1 MHYGKPPRFSC
12 SSVPYTASQPVLY
25 VIQVPRKSLNT
36 VPTSI
41 FLLLPLSLSTHTCSR
56 PVRFLKTPKIRVES
70 GRVILAAV
78 ITLTTD
84 LGETFY
90 PHDIQLAATLRQ
102 PDHGGDIF
110 LRKTLQW
117 TADSRTLNI
126 SLDLTNT
133 EIDWPAKLH
142 IHTKAH
148 TSTYDSFEDH
158 HSHGHLPG
166 IISVWSDT
174 LNPTKGASKTD
185 GRVERRFTP
194 LTGRTLN
201 IFEDTGESIARHLW
215 DGSLSLT
222 AYLDRVVALR
232 SVHEAP
238 LLENVLCS
246 ATYKKLNVLELGCGC
261 GVVGIG
267 LAQTVP
273 DCNVLLTDLPE
284 VDELVARNIEAA
296 NPAMSSNIDFAPL
309 DWEAPLPAK
318 VASRTFGL
326 ILVAECIYNS
336 DSIPPLV
343 DTLERL
349 IQRSPKAVILI
360 STKVRHE
367 SEAMFWDLFH
377 SKGFQKKSQTSLPV
391 PGEPGYG
398 YGDSAPAV
406 DVYIYQG
413 PRPYTSH
420 SPPSSKAVSPA

>member
-1 MHYGKPPRFSC
+1 
-12 SSVPYTASQPVLY
+12 
-25 VIQVPRKSLNT
+25 
-36 VPTSI
+36 
-41 FLLLPLSLSTHTCSR
+41 LLLFPSLSSSLSVLLSAFLSLSLSSLLSTYAHALL
-56 PVRFLKTPKIRVES
+56 VRFLKTPKILVDNGTVTLS
-70 GRVILAAV
+70 AV

-90 PHDIQLAATLRQ
+90 PHDIQLAATLRE

-117 TADSRTLNI
+117 KSDMR
-126 SLDLTNT
+126 SLSVSFDLTNT

-142 IHTKAH
+142 VHTKA
-148 TSTYDSFEDH
+148 TKSTYDCFEDH
-158 HSHGHLPG
+158 HGRGHLPG
-166 IISVWSDT
+166 IVSVWSET
-174 LNPTKGASKTD
+174 LNPTKGALETHR
-185 GRVERRFTP
+185 RVERRFTP

-238 LLENVLCS
+238 LLEKVLSS

-273 DCNVLLTDLPE
+273 DCDVLLTDLPE
-284 VDELVARNIEAA
+284 VDELVARNIEVA
-296 NPAMSSNIDFAPL
+296 NPAMSSKIEFAPL
-309 DWEAPLPAK
+309 DWEAPLPLK

-349 IQRSPKAVILI
+349 IQRSPKAVVLI

-367 SEAMFWDLFH
+367 SEDMFWDLFH

-413 PRPYTSH
+413 PRPYNSH

>member
-1 MHYGKPPRFSC
+1 MHY
-12 SSVPYTASQPVLY
+12 
-25 VIQVPRKSLNT
+25 
-36 VPTSI
+36 
-41 FLLLPLSLSTHTCSR
+41 
-56 PVRFLKTPKIRVES
+56 VRFLKTPKIQVDNGTVTLS
-70 GRVILAAV
+70 AV

-90 PHDIQLAATLRQ
+90 PHDIQLAATLRE

-117 TADSRTLNI
+117 KSDMRSLSV

-142 IHTKAH
+142 VHTKSSK
-148 TSTYDSFEDH
+148 STYDCFEDH
-158 HSHGHLPG
+158 HGHGHLPG
-166 IISVWSDT
+166 IISVWSET
-174 LNPTKGASKTD
+174 LNPTKGALETHR
-185 GRVERRFTP
+185 RVERRFTP

-238 LLENVLCS
+238 LLEKVLSS

-284 VDELVARNIEAA
+284 VDELVARNIEVA
-296 NPAMSSNIDFAPL
+296 NPAMSSQIEFAPL
-309 DWEAPLPAK
+309 DWEAPLPKK

-367 SEAMFWDLFH
+367 SEDMFWDLFH

-413 PRPYTSH
+413 PRPYNSH
-420 SPPSSKAVSPA
+420 SPPSSKAVSPAV

>member
-1 MHYGKPPRFSC
+1 MHY
-12 SSVPYTASQPVLY
+12 
-25 VIQVPRKSLNT
+25 
-36 VPTSI
+36 
-41 FLLLPLSLSTHTCSR
+41 
-56 PVRFLKTPKIRVES
+56 VRFLKTPKVHVENGS
-70 GRVILAAV
+70 VTLTAV

-90 PHDIQLAATLRQ
+90 PHDLQLAATLRQ
-102 PDHGGDIF
+102 PDQDGDIY
-110 LRKTLQW
+110 LRRTLQW
-117 TADSRTLNI
+117 RQDMRSLNVT
-126 SLDLTNT
+126 LDLTRT
-133 EIDWPAKLH
+133 EIDWPAQLH
-142 IHTKAH
+142 VHTKENKAAMF
-148 TSTYDSFEDH
+148 DCFEDH
-158 HSHGHLPG
+158 ASRGHLPG
-166 IISVWSDT
+166 IVSVWSES
-174 LNPTKGASKTD
+174 LNPTKGTFETHR
-185 GRVERRFTP
+185 RVERRFTP

-201 IFEDTGESIARHLW
+201 IYEDTGESIARHLW

-238 LLENVLCS
+238 LLESVLSS
-246 ATYKKLNVLELGCGC
+246 ATYRKLNVLELGCGC

-273 DCNVLLTDLPE
+273 DCDVLLTDLPE
-284 VDELVARNIEAA
+284 VDELVERNIEAA

-309 DWEAPLPAK
+309 DWEAPLPVK
-318 VASRTFGL
+318 VSSRTFDL

-349 IQRSPKAVILI
+349 IQRSPKAVILL

-398 YGDSAPAV
+398 YGDSATAV

-413 PRPYTSH
+413 PKSRSSH
-420 SPPSSKAVSPA
+420 SPPGSKSISPA

>member
-1 MHYGKPPRFSC
+1 
-12 SSVPYTASQPVLY
+12 LY
-25 VIQVPRKSLNT
+25 
-36 VPTSI
+36 
-41 FLLLPLSLSTHTCSR
+41 LLLSLLLSTHTRAR
-56 PVRFLKTPKIRVES
+56 PVRFLKTPKLNVES
-70 GRVILAAV
+70 GRVTLTAV

-117 TADSRTLNI
+117 GADMRSLQL

-142 IHTKAH
+142 VHTKAN
-148 TSTYDSFEDH
+148 TSIYDSFEDH

-166 IISVWSDT
+166 IVSVWSET
-174 LNPTKGASKTD
+174 LTPTKGGFETHR
-185 GRVERRFTP
+185 RVERRFTP

-215 DGSLSLT
+215 DGSLALT

-238 LLENVLCS
+238 LLENILSS

-284 VDELVARNIEAA
+284 VDELVDRNIEAA
-296 NPAMSSNIDFAPL
+296 NLAMSSHIDFAAL
-309 DWEAPLPAK
+309 DWEAPLPPK

-377 SKGFQKKSQTSLPV
+377 SKGFQRKSQTSLPV

-398 YGDSAPAV
+398 YGDSATAV

-413 PRPYTSH
+413 PRPHTSH
-420 SPPSSKAVSPA
+420 SPPGSKAVSPA

>member
-1 MHYGKPPRFSC
+1 MHY
-12 SSVPYTASQPVLY
+12 
-25 VIQVPRKSLNT
+25 
-36 VPTSI
+36 
-41 FLLLPLSLSTHTCSR
+41 
-56 PVRFLKTPKIRVES
+56 VRFLKTPKVHVET
-70 GRVILAAV
+70 GAVILTAV
-78 ITLTTD
+78 VTLTTD

-102 PDHGGDIF
+102 SDHDGDIY
-110 LRKTLQW
+110 LRRTLQW
-117 TADSRTLNI
+117 RGDMRSLNI
-126 SLDLTNT
+126 SLDLTRT
-133 EIDWPAKLH
+133 EIDWPARLH
-142 IHTKAH
+142 VHPKTNAA
-148 TSTYDSFEDH
+148 TYDCFEDH

-166 IISVWSDT
+166 IVSVWSES
-174 LNPTKGASKTD
+174 LNPHKGSFETHR
-185 GRVERRFTP
+185 RVERRFTP
-194 LTGRTLN
+194 LTGRALN

-238 LLENVLCS
+238 LLESVLSS
-246 ATYKKLNVLELGCGC
+246 ATYRKLNVIELGCGC

-284 VDELVARNIEAA
+284 VDELVERNIEAA
-296 NPAMSSNIDFAPL
+296 NPAMSSHIDFAAL

-318 VASRTFGL
+318 VASRAFDL

-349 IQRSPKAVILI
+349 IQRSPKAVVLI

-377 SKGFQKKSQTSLPV
+377 SRGFQKRSQTSLPV
-391 PGEPGYG
+391 PGEPGHG
-398 YGDSAPAV
+398 YGDSATAV
-406 DVYIYQG
+406 DIYIYQG
-413 PRPYTSH
+413 PNPRTSH
-420 SPPSSKAVSPA
+420 SPPSSKPISPA